1 MANKRMNDTN
11 AVAAMPSKGGMR
23 KGESIN
29 IEIRPIDNGYIK
41 RESKY
46 MDNGDYTSK
55 ETYTPDRPSVDTPKS
70 GNNMMKAAVDFIK
83 K

>member
-1 MANKRMNDTN
+1 MANKRMSDTA

-41 RESKY
+41 RESKC

-55 ETYTPDRPSVDTPKS
+55 ETYSPDRPSMEAPKGGS
-70 GNNMMKAAVDFIK
+70 NMMKAAVDFIK